1 MTLPFIPGI
10 EKLTM
15 GLQNFCNSD
24 GVNQSLLCG
33 LYEVAHETGVLGFFP
48 YSGALSREND

>member
-1 MTLPFIPGI
+1 MALPFIPGI